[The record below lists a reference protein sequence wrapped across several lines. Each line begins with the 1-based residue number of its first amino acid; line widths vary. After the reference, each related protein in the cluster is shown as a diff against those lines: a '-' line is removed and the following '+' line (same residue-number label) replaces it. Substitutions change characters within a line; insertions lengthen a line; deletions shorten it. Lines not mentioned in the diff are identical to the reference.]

1 MLNAQLSVKVKNLC
15 EEFSLSQTI
24 NQPTHYT
31 EHSSSLID
39 IILRNNESHFI
50 FSGVGDPFLNQE
62 TRYHCPIFGILNFSK
77 SKSKS
82 YLRHTWSYERGDY
95 DLLRYKAE
103 TTDWESLYDPN
114 INIYAQNITNHIIAI
129 SKVCIPNRMTRIRR
143 HESSWINSMIKLYI
157 RKRKRAYKKAKQTNS
172 NAHWQKFKQL
182 RNRVTKMI
190 RDAKQSKTDKIAN
203 KLKSGNLRSRD
214 WWSTVK
220 SVISSTSNSSVPP
233 LEKDG
238 IIISDEQQKA
248 NALND
253 FFRDQTLIDDDNVE
267 LSEAPLYDVESYFDL
282 LVITPDEVETP

>member
-1 MLNAQLSVKVKNLC
+1 MQSFYPPERKDRAGDSHGGVMLYVKDSLYYLRRRDLEPRGIECLWIELTLKHKHVLLGLFYRPPNSDSIYFSSIEDSIHLAVDTGITDIIITGDFNCNMLNAQLSVKVKNLC

-39 IILRNNESHFI
+39 IILTNNENHFI

-143 HESSWINSMIKLYI
+143 HEPSWINSMIKLYI

-190 RDAKQSKTDKIAN
+190 RDAK
-203 KLKSGNLRSRD
+203 
-214 WWSTVK
+214 
-220 SVISSTSNSSVPP
+220 
-233 LEKDG
+233 
-238 IIISDEQQKA
+238 
-248 NALND
+248 
-253 FFRDQTLIDDDNVE
+253 
-267 LSEAPLYDVESYFDL
+267 
-282 LVITPDEVETP
+282 